1 MASIEVTTTTLAPEA
16 EANLTSTVTP
26 AEVESTSVRLG
37 PEEAFP
43 VPEYVCCVVTEAV
56 WTWFAATL
64 LIVVLFAVATLKY
77 CKKRM
82 NKPKFEKKN
91 QNLLLRHVLADDKG
105 CF

>member
-1 MASIEVTTTTLAPEA
+1 MASIEVTTTTTLAPEA
-16 EANLTSTVTP
+16 EANLTSTVTST
-26 AEVESTSVRLG
+26 STSVRLG

-43 VPEYVCCVVTEAV
+43 VPDYVCCVVTEAV

-105 CF
+105 II